1 MLQLHQED
9 YYLTTQLSTY
19 HDIQALGIIRS
30 FVAETARFF
39 GADSHEV
46 QQLELASEEAAAFI
60 ISALIPDKDEHFTIT
75 CQPLAHG
82 LSFNFEIKG
91 IPVDEENLPVY
102 DSKNPTDSMEGL
114 SFFLIESLTNAVQ
127 FLNKGSEGWVLVF
140 EKRLKSFK
148 PLQLQEETDP
158 EVLKRCAKEK
168 LSITLATPDDAY
180 ALSQLTYFTYRYSY
194 VKEIFYYKKELEEA
208 LATGKI
214 ISFIGKNSEEEV
226 VINSA
231 FFRSPYCDAIAEAGM
246 LMSRP
251 EYRMNRALLRLTRMQ
266 LQYIKE
272 GESGIRVLY
281 SKLVT
286 AHTRSQRLLMAYDF
300 FPTALRLSVHDQAE
314 FVGLETEEVG
324 RESLLYALTAPN
336 GFDPATLYVPQKH
349 YEITSSL
356 LEIANVFEI
365 STQTKQTENTETKGM
380 VEKEEEDRHGSITIT
395 TLGQDWHKWLK
406 HQLHVCDNDGL
417 ITIHLHIPA
426 DQPLPADLD
435 EKLFE
440 MELFFS
446 GVMMKTMQRW
456 ELVYTLLQGQHF
468 DFDTVNLAEDK
479 ATTLREYM
487 RAQYSVLKG

>member
-1 MLQLHQED
+1 M
-9 YYLTTQLSTY
+9 TTQLSTY
-19 HDIQALGIIRS
+19 HDIQAIGIIRS

-82 LSFNFEIKG
+82 LSFDFEIKG

-127 FLNKGSEGWVLVF
+127 FRNRGSEGWTLFF

-148 PLQLQEETDP
+148 PLPPQEETDP

-168 LSITLATPDDAY
+168 LPITLATPDDAY
-180 ALSQLTYFTYRYSY
+180 ALSKLTYFTYRYSY
-194 VKEIFYYKKELEEA
+194 VKEIFYYQKELEEA

-214 ISFIGKNSEEEV
+214 ISFIGKNSEGEV

-266 LQYIKE
+266 LQYIKA
-272 GESGIRVLY
+272 GESSIRVLY
-281 SKLVT
+281 AKLVT

-300 FPTALRLSVHDQAE
+300 IPTALRLSVHDQAE

-324 RESLLYALTAPN
+324 RESLLYAVTAPN

-349 YEITSSL
+349 HEITSSL
-356 LEIANVFEI
+356 LESANVFEV
-365 STQTKQTENTETKGM
+365 STQTQAAKNTETTGM

-406 HQLHVCDNDGL
+406 HRLNECDNDGL

-426 DQPLPADLD
+426 DQPLPDDLD
-435 EKLFE
+435 ETLFE

-456 ELVYTLLQGQHF
+456 ELVYTLLQGQYF
-468 DFDTVNLAEDK
+468 DFDTVNLSEDK
-479 ATTLREYM
+479 AITLREYM
-487 RAQYSVLKG
+487 RAQYSALKG

>member
-1 MLQLHQED
+1 M
-9 YYLTTQLSTY
+9 TTQLSTY

-82 LSFNFEIKG
+82 LSFDFEIKG
-91 IPVDEENLPVY
+91 IPVDEENFPVY

-127 FLNKGSEGWVLVF
+127 FRNRGSEGWTLFF
-140 EKRLKSFK
+140 EKRLKAFK
-148 PLQLQEETDP
+148 PLELQEETDP

-168 LSITLATPDDAY
+168 LPITLATPEDAY
-180 ALSQLTYFTYRYSY
+180 ALSKLTYFTYRYSY
-194 VKEIFYYKKELEEA
+194 VKEIFYYQKELEEA

-214 ISFIGKNSEEEV
+214 ISFIGKNSEGEV

-266 LQYIKE
+266 LQYIKA
-272 GESGIRVLY
+272 GESSIRVLY
-281 SKLVT
+281 AKLVT

-300 FPTALRLSVHDQAE
+300 IPTALRLSVHDQAE

-336 GFDPATLYVPQKH
+336 GFDPATLYVPKKH
-349 YEITSSL
+349 YVITSNL
-356 LEIANVFEI
+356 LESAKVFEI
-365 STQTKQTENTETKGM
+365 STETKQAENTETQGI
-380 VEKEEEDRHGSITIT
+380 VEKEKEDRHGSITIT
-395 TLGQDWHKWLK
+395 TLGQDWYQWLR
-406 HQLHVCDNDGL
+406 HHLNVCDNDGL

-426 DQPLPADLD
+426 DQPLPEDLD
-435 EKLFE
+435 KKLFE

-468 DFDTVNLAEDK
+468 DFDSVNLAEDK
-479 ATTLREYM
+479 AITLREYM
-487 RAQYSVLKG
+487 RAQYSALKG

>member
-1 MLQLHQED
+1 M
-9 YYLTTQLSTY
+9 TTQLSTY
-19 HDIQALGIIRS
+19 HDIQALGIIRA

-82 LSFNFEIKG
+82 LSFDFEIKG

-127 FLNKGSEGWVLVF
+127 FRNRGSEGWTLFF
-140 EKRLKSFK
+140 EKRLKAFK
-148 PLQLQEETDP
+148 PLPPQEETDP

-168 LSITLATPDDAY
+168 LPITLATPEDAY
-180 ALSQLTYFTYRYSY
+180 ALSKLTYFTYRYSY
-194 VKEIFYYKKELEEA
+194 VKEIFYYQKELEEA

-214 ISFIGKNSEEEV
+214 ISFIGKNSEGEV

-266 LQYIKE
+266 LQYIKA
-272 GESGIRVLY
+272 GESSIRVLY
-281 SKLVT
+281 AKLVT

-300 FPTALRLSVHDQAE
+300 IPTALRLSVHDQAE

-336 GFDPATLYVPQKH
+336 GFDTAILYVPKKH

-356 LEIANVFEI
+356 LESAKVFEI
-365 STQTKQTENTETKGM
+365 STETKQVENTETQGI
-380 VEKEEEDRHGSITIT
+380 VEKEKEDRHGSITIT
-395 TLGQDWHKWLK
+395 TLGQDWHQWLR
-406 HQLHVCDNDGL
+406 HHLNVCDNDGL
-417 ITIHLHIPA
+417 ITIHLHILS
-426 DQPLPADLD
+426 DQPLPEDLD
-435 EKLFE
+435 KKLFE

-456 ELVYTLLQGQHF
+456 ELIYTLLQGQHF

-479 ATTLREYM
+479 AITLREYM
-487 RAQYSVLKG
+487 RAQYSALRG

>member
-1 MLQLHQED
+1 
-9 YYLTTQLSTY
+9 LTTQLSTY
-19 HDIQALGIIRS
+19 HDIRAIDIIRS
-30 FVAETARFF
+30 FVGQTGRFF
-39 GADSHEV
+39 GADEKEI
-46 QQLELASEEAAAFI
+46 QQLKLASEEAAGFI
-60 ISALIPDKDEHFTIT
+60 ISALIQDKDEHFTIT

-127 FLNKGSEGWVLVF
+127 FRNRGSEGWVLVF
-140 EKRLKSFK
+140 EKRLKAFK
-148 PLQLQEETDP
+148 PLELQEETDP
-158 EVLKRCAKEK
+158 EVLKRCGKEK

-180 ALSQLTYFTYRYSY
+180 ALSKLTYFTYRYSY
-194 VKEIFYYKKELEEA
+194 VKEIFYYQKELEEA
-208 LATGKI
+208 LETGKI
-214 ISFIGKNSEEEV
+214 ISFIGKNSEDEV

-266 LQYIKE
+266 LQYIKA
-272 GESGIRVLY
+272 GESTIRVLY
-281 SKLVT
+281 AKLVT

-300 FPTALRLSVHDQAE
+300 IPTALRLSVHDQAE

-356 LEIANVFEI
+356 LDSANVFEV
-365 STQTKQTENTETKGM
+365 STDTKPIENTETTGM

-395 TLGQDWHKWLK
+395 TLGQDWHKWLRN
-406 HQLHVCDNDGL
+406 HMNVCDNDGL

-426 DQPLPADLD
+426 DEPLPDDLD

-468 DFDTVNLAEDK
+468 DFDAVDLAEDNGI
-479 ATTLREYM
+479 ALREYM
-487 RAQYSVLKG
+487 RAQYSALKG

>member
-1 MLQLHQED
+1 MISH
-9 YYLTTQLSTY
+9 LSTY
-19 HDIQALGIIRS
+19 HDVRAIRIIRS
-30 FVAETARFF
+30 FVAETALFF
-39 GADSHEV
+39 GASETEV
-46 QQLELASEEAAAFI
+46 QKLELAAEEAAAFI
-60 ISALIPDKDEHFTIT
+60 INALLPDADESFKIS
-75 CQPLAHG
+75 CQPIVQG
-82 LSFNFEIKG
+82 LSFHFENRG
-91 IPVDEENLPVY
+91 LPVDEENLPVY
-102 DSKNPTDSMEGL
+102 DSKSPHSSMDGL
-114 SFFLIESLTNAVQ
+114 PFFLIESVTDAVRFQNRGNA
-127 FLNKGSEGWVLVF
+127 GWVLVF
-140 EKRLKSFK
+140 EKSLNAFKSLE
-148 PLQLQEETDP
+148 PVEETDR
-158 EVLKRCAKEK
+158 ELLTRCGKEK
-168 LSITLATPDDAY
+168 LALMVAESDDAY
-180 ALSQLTYFTYRYSY
+180 DLVKLTYFTYRYSY
-194 VKEIFYYKKELEEA
+194 VKEVFYYQKKLEEA

-272 GESGIRVLY
+272 EKSDIRVLY

-300 FPTALRLSVHDQAE
+300 IPTALRLSVHDQAE

-356 LEIANVFEI
+356 LEGTNVFEV
-365 STQTKQTENTETKGM
+365 STQTKQIENSETQGM
-380 VEKEEEDRHGSITIT
+380 VEKEDEDRHGSITIT
-395 TLGQDWHKWLK
+395 TLGQDWHKWLRN
-406 HQLHVCDNDGL
+406 HLNVCDNDGL

-446 GVMMKTMQRW
+446 GVMMKTMQQW

-468 DFDTVNLAEDK
+468 DFDSVELCEDK
-479 ATTLREYM
+479 AIALHDYMQQEYM
-487 RAQYSVLKG
+487 QIRES

>member
-1 MLQLHQED
+1 LI
-9 YYLTTQLSTY
+9 TQLSTY
-19 HDIQALGIIRS
+19 HDIRALGIIRS
-30 FVAETARFF
+30 FVADTARFF
-39 GADSHEV
+39 GADSQEV
-46 QQLELASEEAAAFI
+46 QQLELASEEAASFI
-60 ISALIPDKDEHFTIT
+60 ISALIPDKDEHFTIS

-82 LSFNFEIKG
+82 LSFEFEIKG

-127 FLNKGSEGWVLVF
+127 FLNRGSEGWVLAF

-148 PLQLQEETDP
+148 ALQAPQETDP

-168 LSITLATPDDAY
+168 LPITIAKAKDAY
-180 ALSQLTYFTYRYSY
+180 ALSKLTYFTYRYSY

-208 LATGKI
+208 LESGKI
-214 ISFIGKNSEEEV
+214 ISFVGKNSEGEV

-231 FFRSPYCDAIAEAGM
+231 FFRSPHCDAIAEAGM

-272 GESGIRVLY
+272 GDSGIRVLY
-281 SKLVT
+281 AKLVT

-300 FPTALRLSVHDQAE
+300 IPTALRLSVHDQAE

-336 GFDPATLYVPQKH
+336 GFDLVTLYVPQKH
-349 YEITSSL
+349 YEITSRL
-356 LEIANVFEI
+356 LESVDEFTL
-365 STQTKQTENTETKGM
+365 STQTRELGCVETQGV

-395 TLGQDWHKWLK
+395 QLGKDWYKWLRN
-406 HQLHVCDNDGL
+406 HLHVCDNDGL

-426 DQPLPADLD
+426 DQPLPEDLD
-435 EKLFE
+435 EKLLE
-440 MELFFS
+440 MELFYS

-468 DFDTVNLAEDK
+468 DFDSVVLCEDN
-479 ATTLREYM
+479 AIALHEYM
-487 RAQYSVLKG
+487 RQEYMLVRES